1 MPRKYEEVTE
11 DYITIHY
18 NNNWYAIL
26 FTGLVEIEVAQE
38 RYGLHPSKELFI
50 PLGMLTPYAPP
61 IEKNGIIIGYSNQ
74 VRYPL
79 PPAMTDEIKQE
90 MRVLLMK
97 KRIKDLPGEIF
108 PDLKDLIDR
117 NSSDFTTLLTDSL
130 LP

>member
-50 PLGMLTPYAPP
+50 PLGMLTPYADIDP
-61 IEKNGIIIGYSNQ
+61 KTGMQ
-74 VRYPL
+74 VGVMQYPL

-117 NSSDFTTLLTDSL
+117 NSSEFTTLLTNSL